1 MEIHAEVHALLRL
14 VIEQQA
20 SDLHLKVKT
29 PPVLRIHGHLV
40 PTDLPP
46 LEPPEL
52 QSLIESM
59 LTEEQRQ
66 QFRRDLE
73 LDFGYSV
80 PGLSRF
86 RVNVFQQRGVIG
98 AAIRV
103 IPMTVPTI
111 RQLGLPEV
119 VERFAE
125 LPRGLVL
132 VTGPTGSGKS
142 TTLAALIHHI
152 NHHRSCHIVTIED
165 PIEYLHHDHKSIID
179 QREVGADTHSFSHA
193 LRHVLRQD
201 PDVILIGEMRD
212 LETIATAI
220 TAAETGHLVL
230 ATLHTMSAG
239 QAVERMVDVFPPHQQ
254 EQVRMQLS
262 LSLEGVLSQTLLP
275 RRDGRG
281 RVAAVEVLRM
291 TPAVRNLIREGK
303 TFQLPSAIQSGSRD
317 GMQSLNQALR
327 RLVEEGMVSYEEAV
341 ARASSLEE
349 FNQLLGRARVGAP
362 GASSSH

>member
-1 MEIHAEVHALLRL
+1 LDIHSLLRL
-14 VIEQQA
+14 VIDQRA
-20 SDLHLKVKT
+20 SDLHLKVKS
-29 PPVLRIHGHLV
+29 PPILRVHGRLV
-40 PTDLPP
+40 PADLPP
-46 LEPPEL
+46 FEPPEL

-59 LTEEQRQ
+59 LTEPQREA
-66 QFRRDLE
+66 FRQEME

-86 RVNVFQQRGVIG
+86 RVNVFRQRGNIG
-98 AAIRV
+98 AAIRT
-103 IPMTVPTI
+103 IPMKIPTI
-111 RQLGLPEV
+111 AELRLPDG

-152 NHHRSCHIVTIED
+152 NHHRACHIVTVED
-165 PIEYLHHDHKSIID
+165 PIEYLHADARSIID
-179 QREVGADTHSFSHA
+179 QREVGMDTHTFAHA

-220 TAAETGHLVL
+220 TAAETGHLVF
-230 ATLHTMSAG
+230 ATLHTQSAS
-239 QAVERMVDVFPPHQQ
+239 QAVERIVDVFPPYQQ

-262 LSLEGVLSQTLLP
+262 LTLEGVLSQALLP
-275 RRDGRG
+275 RKDGRG
-281 RVAAVEVLRM
+281 RVAAVEVLRL

-303 TFQLPSAIQSGSRD
+303 TFQLPSAIQSGARE

-327 RLVEEGMVSYEEAV
+327 RLVEEGLVSYEEAA
-341 ARASSLEE
+341 ARATSLEE
-349 FNQLLGRARVGAP
+349 FDQLLGRVRAAAIR
-362 GASSSH
+362 

>member
-1 MEIHAEVHALLRL
+1 MTEILALLRL
-14 VIEQQA
+14 VIERGA
-20 SDLHLKVKT
+20 SDLHLKVKN
-29 PPVLRIHGHLV
+29 PPVLRINGRLV
-40 PTDLPP
+40 PLDDHPP
-46 LEPPEL
+46 FEPAPL

-59 LTEEQRQ
+59 LTEEQRET
-66 QFRRDLE
+66 FRRDLE

-86 RVNVFQQRGVIG
+86 RVNVFQQRGIMG
-98 AAIRV
+98 AAIRT
-103 IPMTVPTI
+103 IPMKTPTI
-111 RQLGLPEV
+111 AELGLPPGV
-119 VERFAE
+119 DRFAE

-142 TTLAALIHHI
+142 TTLAALINHV

-165 PIEYLHHDHKSIID
+165 PIEYLHADHKCIID
-179 QREVGADTHSFSHA
+179 QREVGADTHSFAHA

-220 TAAETGHLVL
+220 TAAETGHLVF
-230 ATLHTMSAG
+230 ATLHTMSAA
-239 QAVERMVDVFPPHQQ
+239 QAVERIVDVFPPYQQ

-262 LSLEGVLSQTLLP
+262 LSLEGVLSQALLP

-281 RVAAVEVLRM
+281 RVAAVEVLRV
-291 TPAVRNLIREGK
+291 TPAVRNLVREGK
-303 TFQLPSAIQSGSRD
+303 TFQLPSAIQSGARE

-327 RLVEEGMVSYEEAV
+327 KLVEDGLVSYEEAV
-341 ARASSLEE
+341 ARATSAEE
-349 FNQLLGRARVGAP
+349 FDQLLGRTRAAAVR
-362 GASSSH
+362 

>member
-1 MEIHAEVHALLRL
+1 MEINGLLKM
-14 VIEQQA
+14 VIERNA
-20 SDLHLKVKT
+20 SDLHLKVKN
-29 PPVLRIHGHLV
+29 PPILRINGHLTRV
-40 PTDLPP
+40 DLPP
-46 LEPPEL
+46 FEPAEL

-59 LTEEQRQ
+59 LTDAQREA
-66 QFRRDLE
+66 FRQELE
-73 LDFGYSV
+73 LDFGYGV

-86 RVNVFQQRGVIG
+86 RVNVFRQRGNIG
-98 AAIRV
+98 AAIRA
-103 IPMTVPTI
+103 IPMQVPTI
-111 RQLGLPEV
+111 AELRLPAG

-142 TTLAALIHHI
+142 TTLAALINHI
-152 NHHRSCHIVTIED
+152 NQHRACHVVTIED
-165 PIEYLHHDHKSIID
+165 PIEYLHHDQKSIID
-179 QREVGADTHSFSHA
+179 QREVGSDTHSFAHA

-220 TAAETGHLVL
+220 TAAETGHLVF
-230 ATLHTMSAG
+230 ATLHTQSAP
-239 QAVERMVDVFPPHQQ
+239 QAVERIVDVFPPHQQ

-281 RVAAVEVLRM
+281 RVAAVEVMRM

-303 TFQLPSAIQSGSRD
+303 TFQLPSAIQSGARD
-317 GMQSLNQALR
+317 GMQTLNQALR
-327 RLVEEGMVSYEEAV
+327 RLVEEGLVTYEEAA
-341 ARASSLEE
+341 ARATNPQELD
-349 FNQLLGRARVGAP
+349 QLLGRGRQAAVR
-362 GASSSH
+362 